1 MEGTD
6 RQSICPDRPCHGHF
20 IDGRAVLRLS
30 GKRSSRSVQCS
41 VCPQIVQNLPEIAY
55 FIIAGAVLT
64 THANK
69 KCITLH
75 VRNPDVDAIDKT
87 LTRREKMKSRGNRI
101 HVVLVSLLVM
111 PVAWAQDEAPSNA
124 IEEVIVTA
132 TKRAESVQTVPI
144 AISAISGE
152 ELENRG
158 ITNLA
163 QALINKLGDYPH

>member
-1 MEGTD
+1 MK
-6 RQSICPDRPCHGHF
+6 RQ
-20 IDGRAVLRLS
+20 AT
-30 GKRSSRSVQCS
+30 Q
-41 VCPQIVQNLPEIAY
+41 
-55 FIIAGAVLT
+55 
-64 THANK
+64 
-69 KCITLH
+69 
-75 VRNPDVDAIDKT
+75 
-87 LTRREKMKSRGNRI
+87 
-101 HVVLVSLLVM
+101 M